1 MTDTQKADLLFSEAV
16 YRVYVRRND
25 FETMVMEA
33 KRQIAAK
40 QPAVDPVMSAMNMQ
54 VGLLADP
61 NSTEFTKARLELVDA
76 VLHCWFKVTPDVQS
90 AVMDAVRDIAIMDDV
105 DELTALGKAYAV
117 IERHRG
123 AGSAMADLREASKAK
138 LENQRQK
145 RDKLTKDRTRQRL
158 ERQDAVGSVYSR

>member
-1 MTDTQKADLLFSEAV
+1 MNENQKADLLFSEAV
-16 YRVYVRRND
+16 YRVYVRRID

-54 VGLLADP
+54 VGLDAEP
-61 NSTEFTKARLELVDA
+61 GSTEFTKARLELVEA
-76 VLHCWFKVTPDVQS
+76 VLHCWFKITTDVQS

-105 DELTALGKAYAV
+105 DELTALGKAHSV

-123 AGSAMADLREASKAK
+123 AGSAMSDLRDASKVK
-138 LENQRQK
+138 LEAQRQK
-145 RDKLTKDRTRQRL
+145 RDKLTRDRTRQRL

>member
-90 AVMDAVRDIAIMDDV
+90 AV
-105 DELTALGKAYAV
+105 
-117 IERHRG
+117 
-123 AGSAMADLREASKAK
+123 
-138 LENQRQK
+138 N
-145 RDKLTKDRTRQRL
+145 
-158 ERQDAVGSVYSR
+158 